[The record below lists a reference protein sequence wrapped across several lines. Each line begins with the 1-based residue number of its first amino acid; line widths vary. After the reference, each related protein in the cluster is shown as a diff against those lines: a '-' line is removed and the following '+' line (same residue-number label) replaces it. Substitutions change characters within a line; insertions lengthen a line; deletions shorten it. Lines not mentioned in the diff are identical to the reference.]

1 MCLQSAPM
9 SLLAV
14 LQLHACAY
22 VEEVMKGGS
31 GARREYRAGQPEK
44 SLACAPG
51 RRGSY
56 FEKQRNRKTKCHA
69 CWAGQGM
76 VGGSRSFEFSPLFP
90 IILGGATGGLTA
102 LSCVNTRSE
111 NI

>member
-1 MCLQSAPM
+1 MRPFEESNRFVFFFFFSCMCLQSAPM

-56 FEKQRNRKTKCHA
+56 FEKQRNRKTK
-69 CWAGQGM
+69 
-76 VGGSRSFEFSPLFP
+76 
-90 IILGGATGGLTA
+90 TG
-102 LSCVNTRSE
+102 RP
-111 NI
+111 